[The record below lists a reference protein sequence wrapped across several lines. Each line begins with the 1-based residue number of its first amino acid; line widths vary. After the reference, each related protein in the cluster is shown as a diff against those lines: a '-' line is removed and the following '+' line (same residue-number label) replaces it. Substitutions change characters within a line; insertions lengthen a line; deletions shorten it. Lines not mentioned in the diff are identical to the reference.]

1 MTSEPARRRPASTGP
16 PAAGGKVVPIRRPG
30 ESASACPLAKCDG
43 TGWID
48 AEDGTVAP
56 CECRRVGRTRSRAR
70 GLASAIPARYRGV
83 SFDRPPL
90 SDMARAPETKH
101 TLAAVRDYADNIEE
115 RLDRGDSLW
124 LSGGVGTGKTTL
136 AMVVTAAA
144 AKAGKSV
151 AIYSLP
157 KLLARIRRTYDGGPG
172 EDSYL
177 AFFERL
183 TSVDLLHIDDLG
195 AEKRSD
201 WVLEQLY
208 AIVDERYGTERSMI
222 VTTNL
227 EESELEEQ
235 IGQRTV
241 SRLVEMCG
249 DLGPLGVGGKDHRFS
264 VG

>member
-1 MTSEPARRRPASTGP
+1 MSSEPARKAPGRG
-16 PAAGGKVVPIRRPG
+16 AGGAGTGKVVPLRRG
-30 ESASACPLAKCDG
+30 ETTQGACPLAKCDG

-48 AEDGTVAP
+48 VEDGVVEP
-56 CECRRVGRTRSRAR
+56 CECRSIVRTRSRAR
-70 GLASAIPARYRGV
+70 GLASTIPARYRGV

-90 SDMARAPETKH
+90 SDMARQPETQH
-101 TLAAVRDYADNIEE
+101 VVAAVREYADDVSA
-115 RLDRGDSLW
+115 RLRDGASLW
-124 LSGGVGTGKTTL
+124 LTGDVGTGKTSL
-136 AMVVTAAA
+136 AMAVSAAA
-144 AKAGKSV
+144 ANAGQSV
-151 AIYSLP
+151 AIYSMP
-157 KLLARIRRTYDGGPG
+157 RLLARIRRTYDGDAG

-208 AIVDERYGTERSMI
+208 AIVDERYGAQRSMV

-227 EESELEEQ
+227 EEEQLEEQ

-249 DLGPLGVGGKDHRFS
+249 ELGPLRLQGRDRRY
-264 VG
+264 

>member
-1 MTSEPARRRPASTGP
+1 MSSEPARQRRSDARDARGAT
-16 PAAGGKVVPIRRPG
+16 VVPLRRDD
-30 ESASACPLAKCDG
+30 AATSACPLAKCDG

-48 AEDGTVAP
+48 AEGGAVEP
-56 CECRRVGRTRSRAR
+56 CECRSITRTRSRAR

-90 SDMARAPETKH
+90 ADMARQPESRQVV
-101 TLAAVRDYADNIEE
+101 AAVREYADDVGA
-115 RLDRGDSLW
+115 RLDDGASLW
-124 LSGGVGTGKTTL
+124 LTGDVGTGKTTL
-136 AMVVTAAA
+136 AMAVSAAA
-144 AKAGKSV
+144 AQAGRSV

-157 KLLARIRRTYDGGPG
+157 RLLARIRRTYDADHG

-208 AIVDERYGTERSMI
+208 AIVDERYGSQRSMV

-241 SRLVEMCG
+241 SRLVEMTG
-249 DLGPLGVGGKDHRFS
+249 ALGPLRLQGRDNRY
-264 VG
+264 